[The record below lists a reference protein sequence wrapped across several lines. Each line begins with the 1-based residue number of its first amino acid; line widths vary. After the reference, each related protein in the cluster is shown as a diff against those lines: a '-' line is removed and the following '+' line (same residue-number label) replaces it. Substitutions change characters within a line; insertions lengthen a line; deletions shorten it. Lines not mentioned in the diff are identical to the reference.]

1 MNNIHPS
8 EKEIQQYALDKMDSN
23 PEFITHI
30 DSCSDCQAEVSSYQ
44 MLFSEIKEQ
53 PSAAFDFDVQE
64 LVLSKLPKTNT
75 GLSTDDIIAGFLV
88 IFTCSCIGIPVYIF
102 RKIILNSFIDIPPFF
117 IYSIIIGTTGILI
130 IKILSLYKKFLKQIH
145 LLNIN

>member
-1 MNNIHPS
+1 MNNIHPF
-8 EKEIQQYALDKMDSN
+8 EKELQQYALGKSDAN
-23 PEFITHI
+23 PEVIAHI
-30 DSCSDCQAEVSSYQ
+30 ESCPDCQAEVSTYQ

-53 PSAAFDFDVQE
+53 PSASFDFDVQE
-64 LVLSKLPKTNT
+64 LVLSKLPKTKA

-117 IYSIIIGTTGILI
+117 IYSIIIGTTAILI
-130 IKILSLYKKFLKQIH
+130 IKILSLYKKFLKQMH

>member
-8 EKEIQQYALDKMDSN
+8 EKEKQQYAIDKKDSN
-23 PEFITHI
+23 PVIIAHI
-30 DSCSDCQAEVSSYQ
+30 DSCTDCQAEVSTYQ
-44 MLFSEIKEQ
+44 MIFSEIEEQ
-53 PSAAFDFDVQE
+53 PPASFDFDVRE
-64 LVLSKLPKTNT
+64 LVLSKLQKINT

-102 RKIILNSFIDIPPFF
+102 RKIILNSFIDIPPFL
-117 IYSIIIGTTGILI
+117 IYSLIIGTTGILI
-130 IKILSLYKKFLKQIH
+130 IKILSLYKKFLKQMH

>member
-23 PEFITHI
+23 PVIMAHI
-30 DSCSDCQAEVSSYQ
+30 DSCSDCQAEVSIYQ
-44 MLFSEIKEQ
+44 TLFSEIKEQ
-53 PSAAFDFDVQE
+53 PSVSFDFDVQE
-64 LVLSKLPKTNT
+64 LVLSKLPKTHT
-75 GLSTDDIIAGFLV
+75 RLSTDDIIAGFLV

-117 IYSIIIGTTGILI
+117 IYSIVIGTTGILI
-130 IKILSLYKKFLKQIH
+130 IKLLSLYKKFIKQMH

>member
-1 MNNIHPS
+1 MNNIHPR
-8 EKEIQQYALDKMDSN
+8 ERELQQYALGKSDAN
-23 PEFITHI
+23 PEVIAHI
-30 DSCSDCQAEVSSYQ
+30 ESCPGCQAEVSIYQ
-44 MLFSEIKEQ
+44 MLFTEIKEQ
-53 PSAAFDFDVQE
+53 SPVSFDFDVQE

-75 GLSTDDIIAGFLV
+75 GLTTDDIIAGFLV

-130 IKILSLYKKFLKQIH
+130 TKILSLYKKFLKQMH

>member
-1 MNNIHPS
+1 MNHIHPS
-8 EKEIQQYALDKMDSN
+8 EKEIQQYALDKTDSD
-23 PEFITHI
+23 PVITTHL
-30 DSCSDCQAEVSSYQ
+30 DSCPDCQAEVSTYQ
-44 MLFSEIKEQ
+44 MLFSKIKEQ
-53 PSAAFDFDVQE
+53 PAAAFDFDVQE

-75 GLSTDDIIAGFLV
+75 SLSPEDIIAGFLV

-130 IKILSLYKKFLKQIH
+130 IKILSLYKKFIKQMH

>member
-8 EKEIQQYALDKMDSN
+8 EKEIQEYTVDQMDAD
-23 PEFITHI
+23 PVIIAHI
-30 DSCSDCQAEVSSYQ
+30 HSCPDCQAEIATYQ
-44 MLFSEIKEQ
+44 MLFSEIKEL
-53 PSAAFDFDVQE
+53 PPASFDFDVQE

-75 GLSTDDIIAGFLV
+75 SLSTDDIIAGFLV

-117 IYSIIIGTTGILI
+117 IYSIIIGTTAILV
-130 IKILSLYKKFLKQIH
+130 IKILTLYKKFLKQMH
-145 LLNIN
+145 VLNFN

>member
-8 EKEIQQYALDKMDSN
+8 EKEIQQYSLAKLDSN
-23 PEFITHI
+23 PEVISHI
-30 DSCSDCQAEVSSYQ
+30 ESCPDCQAEVSTYQ
-44 MLFSEIKEQ
+44 ILFSEIKEQ
-53 PSAAFDFDVQE
+53 PSEVFDFDLQE
-64 LVLSKLPKTNT
+64 LVLSKLSKTNT
-75 GLSTDDIIAGFLV
+75 RFSTDDIIAGFLV
-88 IFTCSCIGIPVYIF
+88 IFTCSFIGIPVYIF

-130 IKILSLYKKFLKQIH
+130 IKIVSLYKIFLKQMH

>member
-8 EKEIQQYALDKMDSN
+8 EKEIQQYILAKSDSN
-23 PEFITHI
+23 PLINVHI
-30 DSCSDCQAEVSSYQ
+30 ESCPDCQAEVSTYQ
-44 MLFSEIKEQ
+44 MLFSEIKGQ
-53 PSAAFDFDVQE
+53 PAAAFDFDLQE
-64 LVLSKLPKTNT
+64 LVLSKLPKTHT
-75 GLSTDDIIAGFLV
+75 RLSTDDIIAGFLV

-130 IKILSLYKKFLKQIH
+130 IKILSLYKKFLKQMH
-145 LLNIN
+145 FLNFN